1 MTDGLVFE
9 SGFEALTGHVPM
21 PWQRRLFTEF
31 HAGRIPDALD
41 LPTGLGK
48 TSVMAIW
55 LVALAAQAAA
65 GRPSLPRRLVYVVD
79 RRTVVDQATD
89 TAEGMRKALRS
100 AAPDAPARPVC
111 EALRSLC
118 VAADETPLAISTLRG
133 EHADNREWQADPAR
147 PGIVVGTVDMIGS
160 RLLFSGYGVSRGMRP
175 FHAGLLGHDTLLVLD
190 EAHLCPPFEALLRAI
205 VGDPAL
211 KPIVELPAPTARL
224 MSLSATGRSRG
235 DVFRLMRDDEAT
247 AIVRKRREARKLL
260 NLDDLQAGKKLEEV
274 LAAKAIAR
282 LQEGPARVVVF
293 CNSRTTAQAV
303 AANLQKHK
311 AKEKNDLPILL
322 LTGARRGHERAEL
335 AEALRRSGYVAK
347 DWSPAVTPAVLVATS
362 AGEVGVDL
370 DADHMVCDL
379 VACERMIQRLG
390 RVNRRG
396 GDSRRACIDVVVPP
410 PTKSSKTESDA
421 DASARVLRWRAALEA
436 LPDVDGAGHDASP
449 AAFAALKAAQPAL
462 IESATT
468 PEPLH
473 PALTRALVD
482 DWSMTSLD
490 DHPGRPDIQPWLRG
504 WVEDEEPQTRVV
516 WRERLPWRA
525 GRDFDAEA
533 AAAFFDAAAPHL
545 HETLEAETAVVLDVL
560 ESRVN
565 KAMERRG
572 SDTPPAAES
581 TPALI
586 VLDRR
591 GKPVAGWTLGDL
603 AKGLS
608 TKRSRQDLAADLRFG
623 TAVVWAGLG
632 GIDQSGLLT
641 ADDTETVVPCLDNDW
656 IGDARAEAILENI
669 GYRVLTFADALPQG
683 WRETFRLVLVDDDED
698 QPDGIVV
705 AERIAEPGRSNEI
718 GACRQTLTDHRA
730 AIVAEVQ
737 RIGALLGLPPPSID
751 VLVHAALRHD
761 DGKACVRWQ
770 RYAGQRSF
778 RAGRDEPLAKFT
790 GRGDWRLLQIGDH
803 VYRHEFGSLLAAE
816 RDPALASLSE
826 EARDLV
832 LHLIASHHGDARP
845 VIVAVADEAPPSVTA
860 DRARDVAL
868 RFARMQRRWG
878 PWGLAWWEALL
889 RGADHRA
896 SRRLDMVKGRP
907 LDPVKR
913 TVVERA

>member
-1 MTDGLVFE
+1 MTDGLFFD
-9 SGFEALTGHVPM
+9 SGFEALTGHSPM
-21 PWQRRLFTEF
+21 PWQRRLFAEL

-55 LVALAAQAAA
+55 LLALAAQAAA

-89 TAEGMRKALRS
+89 TAERMRKAVLS
-100 AAPDAPARPVC
+100 AAPDTPARPVRD
-111 EALRSLC
+111 ALRSLC
-118 VAADETPLAISTLRG
+118 VAPEETPLAISTLRG

-175 FHAGLLGHDTLLVLD
+175 FHAGLIGHDTLLVLD
-190 EAHLCPPFEALLRAI
+190 EAHLCPAFEALLRAI
-205 VGDPAL
+205 VGDPAF
-211 KPIVELPAPTARL
+211 KPAVELPAPTSRL
-224 MSLSATGRSRG
+224 VSLSATGRSRG
-235 DVFRLMRDDEAT
+235 DVFRLAPEDESHG
-247 AIVRKRREARKLL
+247 VVKMRREARKLL
-260 NLDDLQAGKKLEEV
+260 NLDNLQAGRKLEEV
-274 LAAKAIAR
+274 LATKAIAR

-293 CNSRTTAQAV
+293 CNSRTIAQAV
-303 AANLQKHK
+303 ATNLRKYE
-311 AKEKNDLPILL
+311 AKEKNGLAILL
-322 LTGARRGHERAEL
+322 MTGARRGHERAEL
-335 AEALRRSGYVAK
+335 AEALRRSGYVAD
-347 DWSPAVTPAVLVATS
+347 DWSPAVTPTILVATS

-396 GDSRRACIDVVVPP
+396 GDSRCAFIDVVVPP
-410 PTKSSKTESDA
+410 PTKGSKTESDA

-436 LPDVDGAGHDASP
+436 LPHVDGAGHEASP
-449 AAFAALKAAQPAL
+449 AAFVALKAAQPAL

-490 DHPGRPDIQPWLRG
+490 DHSGRPEIQPWLRG
-504 WVEDEEPQTRVV
+504 WIEDEEPQTRVI
-516 WRERLPWRA
+516 WRERLPWRG
-525 GRDFDAEA
+525 GRDFDAET
-533 AAAFFDAAAPHL
+533 AAAFFDAAPPHL

-572 SDTPPAAES
+572 PDTPLVAES

-591 GKPVAGWTLGDL
+591 GKPVSGWTLGDL
-603 AKGLS
+603 AKCLF
-608 TKRSRQDLAADLRFG
+608 TKRSRQDLGADLRFG

-632 GIDQSGLLT
+632 GLDQSGLLT
-641 ADDTETVVPCLDNDW
+641 ADDIETIVPCLDNDW
-656 IGDARAEAILENI
+656 IGDARAEAIMENI
-669 GYRVLTFADALPQG
+669 GYRVLTFADELPQG

-698 QPDGIVV
+698 RPDGIVV

-718 GACRQTLTDHRA
+718 SACQQTLTDHRA

-737 RIGALLGLPPPSID
+737 RIGALLGLSPSSID

-778 RAGRDEPLAKFT
+778 RPGRDEPLAKFT
-790 GRGDWRLLQIGDH
+790 GRGDWRLLQIEDH

-816 RDPALASLSE
+816 RDPVLGTLSQ

-832 LHLIASHHGDARP
+832 LHLIASHHGNARP
-845 VIVAVADEAPPSVTA
+845 VIAAVVDEAPPSVSA
-860 DRARDVAL
+860 DHARDVAL

-896 SRRLDMVKGRP
+896 SRRLDVTKGRP